1 MAELRPRPTIW
12 VSWLRNYL
20 HGSNHC
26 TWAIWRMIHYLNDW
40 ESDFDRV
47 GYAIKHTA
55 LLKQVKKRYIDEGYE
70 IIPEQK
76 ITVSG
81 AIAKLEGSIDL
92 LAIKENQCTV
102 IEVKTGQQNPSDKVQ
117 TLLYIWA
124 LPRALPRFKG
134 MYFDGKLI
142 YESRE
147 IDISSL
153 EIDEHFVKNFSDFT
167 KEIVSGEPDRKFPS
181 AQNCKFCKIREC
193 DERYIHEPSDQSNF
207 VADFF

>member
-1 MAELRPRPTIW
+1 
-12 VSWLRNYL
+12 
-20 HGSNHC
+20 
-26 TWAIWRMIHYLNDW
+26 MIHYLNDW
-40 ESDFDRV
+40 ESDFDKV
-47 GYAIKHTA
+47 GYAMKHTA
-55 LLKQVKKRYIDEGYE
+55 LLKEVKKRYIDEGYE

-81 AIAKLEGSIDL
+81 EIAKLKGTIDL

-102 IEVKTGQQNPSDKVQ
+102 IEVKTGRQNPSDKVQ

-142 YESRE
+142 YENRE

-167 KEIVSGEPDRKFPS
+167 REIVSGEPDRRFPS
-181 AQNCKFCKIREC
+181 PENCKFCKIREC
-193 DERYIHEPSDQSNF
+193 DERYIHEPG
-207 VADFF
+207 AC